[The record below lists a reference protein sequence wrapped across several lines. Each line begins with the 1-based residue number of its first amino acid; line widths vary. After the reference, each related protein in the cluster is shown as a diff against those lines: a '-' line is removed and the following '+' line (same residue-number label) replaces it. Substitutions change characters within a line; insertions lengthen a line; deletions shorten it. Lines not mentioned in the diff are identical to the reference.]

1 MQHILGMGMGVYCLI
16 HHFQR
21 HEYTSTAT
29 ATIAMKEEVE
39 TKPVTMYNFFQD
51 YIQLQ
56 TITQNINFRKK
67 RTSCIFS

>member
-1 MQHILGMGMGVYCLI
+1 
-16 HHFQR
+16 
-21 HEYTSTAT
+21 
-29 ATIAMKEEVE
+29 MKEEVE

-67 RTSCIFS
+67 RTSCIFSWRKKIQLEICTRHQQ